1 MNMELDGDTI
11 LSQIKRIFKRLA
23 AISRPNCCIFN
34 AIVSVKCDFV
44 PQNVQ
49 LNGKSIFLEREKI

>member
-11 LSQIKRIFKRLA
+11 LSQIKRNFKRLA

-34 AIVSVKCDFV
+34 AIASVKCDFV

-49 LNGKSIFLEREKI
+49 LNGKLTFLEREKI